1 MAKRN
6 IRKAAGLYK
15 DVAPVARISGYL
27 ASGIVQGGGVQSD
40 NKPPLSLPNLTHMH
54 FART

>member
-27 ASGIVQGGGVQSD
+27 ASGIVQGDGVQSD